1 VRMKQVHST
10 LLGLCLVLIANTAQA
25 QARLTIVNQSQRQ
38 MTVKV
43 METSVDGDTLHDTIS
58 ITASGSQTV
67 YFSKTGD
74 YFTKTMAVLSGR
86 EPVYQKGQP
95 FRVYVGTDG
104 YSVITVTFSITES
117 AVPQVTGGKQISKEE
132 FDKDSTKR

>member
-1 VRMKQVHST
+1 MKQVHST
-10 LLGLCLVLIANTAQA
+10 LLGLCLVLIANTVHA

-43 METSVDGDTLHDTIS
+43 MEISGDGDTLHDTIS
-58 ITASGSQTV
+58 INASGSQTV

-86 EPVYQKGQP
+86 EPIYQKGQP

-104 YSVITVTFSITES
+104 YSVMTVTFSITES